1 MSTVE
6 CEVMENWKIQCVDQH
21 IITAGDYGRVSY
33 YDLTSKERVDKKT
46 LGDVFI
52 TALTTS

>member
-1 MSTVE
+1 MSTVQ